1 MKKLGKTMKLLLFDG
16 ESNGTMTC
24 ELSNW
29 IGEAYRTPRILV
41 KESADRDELRKPV
54 VYLWF

>member
-1 MKKLGKTMKLLLFDG
+1 MKLLLFDG